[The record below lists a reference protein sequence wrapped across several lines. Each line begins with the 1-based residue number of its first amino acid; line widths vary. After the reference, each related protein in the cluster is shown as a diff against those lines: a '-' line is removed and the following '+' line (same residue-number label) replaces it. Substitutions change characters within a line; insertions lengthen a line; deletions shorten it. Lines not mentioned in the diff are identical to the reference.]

1 MDKLIIELE
10 KAFKEW
16 FELMERINS
25 VPEEYRLATKAVLIT
40 DLTVAEAKYRM
51 LHKAVFPED
60 WAEMK
65 AKYKS

>member
-25 VPEEYRLATKAVLIT
+25 VPEAHRLATKAVLIT
-40 DLTVAEAKYRM
+40 EMTVAEARYRM

-60 WAEMK
+60 WEEMK
-65 AKYKS
+65 AKYKG